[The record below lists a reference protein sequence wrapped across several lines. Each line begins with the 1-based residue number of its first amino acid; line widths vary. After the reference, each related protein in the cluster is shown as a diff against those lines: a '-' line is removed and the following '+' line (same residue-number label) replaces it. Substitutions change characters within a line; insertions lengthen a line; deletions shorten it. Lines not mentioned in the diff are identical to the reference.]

1 MFWAGYHADYGKSQV
16 TAHAPLS
23 LFASH
28 LIGEPKFN
36 LSEVADSL
44 CRHL

>member
-1 MFWAGYHADYGKSQV
+1 MFWAGYHASYGKSQV
-16 TAHAPLS
+16 TAHAPLGF
-23 LFASH
+23 LASQ

-44 CRHL
+44 CWRL